1 MASSDDLLPLSQRA
15 QVRRFLRALGM
26 LLGLTAIGTVG
37 FAWIEG
43 WSPGK
48 ALFLTL
54 MTITSVGYGDLRLSE
69 AGMRFGAF
77 LLVVGLGVFSYAFA
91 MVLQTVVESQF
102 AWRRRMEKRI
112 RSLEGH
118 TIVCGYGRMGR
129 ILCRE
134 LAARGVAV
142 GVIDQDEARVREAIA
157 ADYLAIQGSACENEA
172 LVRAGIESAAHVV
185 VAVSR
190 EFEAIVIAMSA
201 RELRSDVRILAR
213 AATEEGARKLRVA
226 GADRVVLPYQSGA
239 RELFEAVAD
248 TGRGAF
254 AAGANLRGAHVV
266 LGDLVVSEGSVLEG
280 KSLEAYGRREGQHI
294 AFVALE
300 RRGSKPIVPP
310 GGSTRLQAGDHLI
323 VAGDPEEIARLRVR
337 ARERRAAA

>member
-1 MASSDDLLPLSQRA
+1 MPSSDAPLPLSQRA
-15 QVRRFLRALGM
+15 QLRRFLRALMM
-26 LLGLTAIGTVG
+26 LVALATIGTVG
-37 FAWIEG
+37 FAGIEG
-43 WSPGK
+43 WSLGK
-48 ALFLTL
+48 AFFLTL
-54 MTITSVGYGDLRLSE
+54 MTITSVGYGDLGLSE
-69 AGMRFGAF
+69 PGMRFGAF
-77 LLVVGLGVFSYAFA
+77 LLVVGIGVFSYAFA

-118 TIVCGYGRMGR
+118 TIVCGFGRMGK
-129 ILCRE
+129 ILCHE
-134 LAARGVAV
+134 LVSRGVQVA
-142 GVIDQDEARVREAIA
+142 VIDADEARVREACTE
-157 ADYLAIQGSACENEA
+157 DLLALEGSGCENET
-172 LVRAGIESAAHVV
+172 LLRAGIENASHVV

-213 AATEEGARKLRVA
+213 AETEEGARKLRVA

-239 RELFEAVAD
+239 RELYEAVAD

-254 AAGANLRGAHVV
+254 AGKANLRGAHVV

-280 KSLEAYGRREGQHI
+280 KTLEAYGRREGQHI

-300 RRGSKPIVPP
+300 RRGSKPLVPP

-323 VAGDPEEIARLRVR
+323 VAGDPEEIAHLRVR
-337 ARERRAAA
+337 ARERRAA